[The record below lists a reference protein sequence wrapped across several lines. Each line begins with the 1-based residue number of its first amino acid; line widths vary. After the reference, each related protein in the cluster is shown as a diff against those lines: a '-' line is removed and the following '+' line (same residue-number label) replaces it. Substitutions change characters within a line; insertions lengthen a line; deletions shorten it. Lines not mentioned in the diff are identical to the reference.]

1 MNNSNNVIQLT
12 EPSSTTNSHPP
23 SEAAVQDGLDYYVT
37 IEEQV
42 IVKVLAERDK
52 ELGKIGIGLK

>member
-52 ELGKIGIGLK
+52 